1 MGSRLHTKSSKGVG
15 AIDFDRGT
23 LDAGFFGVAGVED
36 SDRILMGFCPPRIH
50 PQQHFREICGVNT
63 ASTRTNGDDGRG
75 RIKLAIQ
82 QGLDFHRSQQSFE
95 LI

>member
-1 MGSRLHTKSSKGVG
+1 MGSCLDAKGSKGVG
-15 AIDFDRGT
+15 AIDFNRGT
-23 LDAGFFGVAGVED
+23 LDTGFFGVAGVED

-82 QGLDFHRSQQSFE
+82 ESLDFHRTQQSFE